1 MGPRCLVC
9 NKVAAGLEILRSPPA
24 ARLFQSVGDF
34 SSMGLG
40 EEGRWAREGG
50 PVLTLGRFVG
60 SASARLFVVGLGWGQ
75 WLL

>member
-40 EEGRWAREGG
+40 EEGRGG
-50 PVLTLGRFVG
+50 GGQRHLN
-60 SASARLFVVGLGWGQ
+60 VVYVCACVCVQ
-75 WLL
+75 QR